1 MPSSHRPGIPTV
13 LQGAYACDLAP
24 DANGRAFAAWAGTD
38 WAEEA
43 LFVAR
48 SNTAGGGWQFGLGR
62 DERDFMARLG
72 AARYRVYAGEL
83 GEEDLAPI
91 ELAESHTVIQ
101 DPAVAVVRQIVASWP
116 GASAVPTT
124 LSFEPGLAP
133 RSRPWRPRRPR

>member
-1 MPSSHRPGIPTV
+1 MPSSHRPGTPTV

-83 GEEDLAPI
+83 DGNDLEPV
-91 ELAESHTVIQ
+91 ELTESPTVIQ
-101 DPAVAVVRQIVASWP
+101 DPAVAVFGDRRLVAW
-116 GASAVPTT
+116 G
-124 LSFEPGLAP
+124 E
-133 RSRPWRPRRPR
+133 RM